1 MDAVQPI
8 VLAAGKGTRFVGFDG
23 PKVLALF
30 RDKPLVGYILS
41 VLGKISLAQP
51 IVVIGYHAEKVRA
64 LVGGRGTCVVQ
75 KDQFGTAHAVSDAL
89 SALDSSVQT
98 VVVVNGDT
106 PFWKPETFEKLVE
119 AHHSSHAMVTVVTV
133 EFDDP
138 SGYGRI
144 VRDGAERVRAI
155 VEHVD
160 ASPEQLQIKECN
172 SGLYALDHAWLKENI
187 SGIKPSKKG
196 EYYLTDIVG
205 IAIADGKKVETVSA
219 DWREALGVNTPE
231 QLKFAEQTIPQDW
244 FA

>member
-1 MDAVQPI
+1 MIQPI
-8 VLAAGKGTRFVGFDG
+8 ILAAGKGTRFVNFDG

-30 RDKPLVGYILS
+30 RGKPLLAYLLDS
-41 VLGKISLAQP
+41 FGKTPFAKP
-51 IVVIGYHAEKVRA
+51 IVVVGYYAEQVQA
-64 LVGGRGTCVVQ
+64 LVRERGKCVLQVNQ
-75 KDQFGTAHAVSDAL
+75 LGTAHAVQDAL
-89 SALDSSVQT
+89 GSVGEEAKT
-98 VVVVNGDT
+98 IVVIYGDT
-106 PFWKPETFEKLVE
+106 PFWKPETFIKLQRM
-119 AHHSSHAMVTVVTV
+119 HAESFATVTVTTV
-133 EFDDP
+133 RFEDP

-144 VRDGAERVRAI
+144 VRDKSRRVEAI

-160 ASPEQLQIKECN
+160 ATPEQLQIKECN
-172 SGLYALDHAWLKENI
+172 SGLYAFDYAWLKENI
-187 SGIKPSKKG
+187 SLVKPSKKG